1 MQEEEWKLQ
10 VGWGKEDDYL
20 FPNAGEVEGVKAS
33 IQNQNGK
40 FYYCIGNQ
48 NQLKIKRFLVVVQSI
63 YSYYKIL
70 ALFFMC
76 TICPCSLSYTQ

>member
-1 MQEEEWKLQ
+1 MQEGVAQ
-10 VGWGKEDDYL
+10 VGWEKEDDYL

-48 NQLKIKRFLVVVQSI
+48 NQLKIKNFLVVVQSFTVI
-63 YSYYKIL
+63 IKYWLIPNVYN
-70 ALFFMC
+70 M
-76 TICPCSLSYTQ
+76 SL